1 MAEAMTTRTRLSILL
16 ISTPLLAFI
25 VFGGMGK
32 ASGGDQTFQHLRVFE
47 DVVSL
52 ILNNYVEDAKVDKVM
67 EGAMRGL
74 ADGLDPDSAY
84 LTAAEVK
91 SIDPGEKLPAGD
103 VGIELTRQY
112 YLRVIAA
119 RDDSPAAKAGLQTG
133 DYVRAIDGKPARDLS
148 VFEGMRL
155 LRGTPGTKVTLTIIR
170 GNAAEPRQID
180 LVREKT
186 PGAIVSGK
194 MLGTDVGYLRIAAF
208 GADAAAKIRTQA
220 DTLTKAGAKQFIV
233 DIRHTAE
240 GPFETGI
247 DAARLFVKS
256 GTLTMVAGRDAE
268 AKPADEST
276 ATRPT
281 AAAKAA
287 EKPAKPSASSIKETI
302 AAKAGDG
309 AIALPV
315 TLLVTT
321 GTSGAAELFA
331 SALEGNKRAE
341 LIGERTLGR
350 AGIQKLVRLPDGR
363 GLWLTYARYLT
374 PDGETIQGKGLTPDL
389 GVDDPDVDFDQPRPA
404 KDPILDAALDRLT
417 KKKAA

>member
-1 MAEAMTTRTRLSILL
+1 MTTRTRLSILL

-103 VGIELTRQY
+103 VGLELTRQY

-119 RDDSPAAKAGLQTG
+119 RDDSPAARAGLQTG

-155 LRGTPGTKVTLTIIR
+155 LRGAPGTKVTLTIIR
-170 GNAAEPRQID
+170 GNAAEPRQIE

-186 PGAIVSGK
+186 PGALVTGK
-194 MLGTDVGYLRIAAF
+194 MLGTDVGYIRIASF
-208 GADAAAKIRTQA
+208 GADTAARIRAQA
-220 DTLTKAGAKQFIV
+220 DTLTKAGAKQLVV

-240 GPFETGI
+240 GPFETGL

-256 GTLTMVAGRDAE
+256 GTLAMVAGRDPE
-268 AKPADEST
+268 AKPADAP
-276 ATRPT
+276 ATP
-281 AAAKAA
+281 AAKAA
-287 EKPAKPSASSIKETI
+287 EKAAKPSAASIKETI
-302 AAKAGDG
+302 VAKAGDG

-341 LIGERTLGR
+341 LVGERTLGR

-374 PDGETIQGKGLTPDL
+374 PDGEMIQGKGLTPDL

>member
-1 MAEAMTTRTRLSILL
+1 MAEAMTTRTRLSVLL
-16 ISTPLLAFI
+16 VSTPLLAFI

-32 ASGGDQTFQHLRVFE
+32 ASGGDQTFVHLRVFE

-52 ILNNYVEDAKVDKVM
+52 ILHNYVENANVDKVM

-74 ADGLDPDSAY
+74 ADGLDPDSSY

-91 SIDPGEKLPAGD
+91 TIEPGEKLPAGD

-155 LRGTPGTKVTLTIIR
+155 LRGTPGSKVTLTVIR
-170 GNAAEPRQID
+170 ANAAEPRQVE

-186 PGAIVSGK
+186 PGAVVTGK
-194 MLGTDVGYLRIAAF
+194 MLQPDLGYIRIASF
-208 GADAAAKIRTQA
+208 GPDAAAKIRAQA
-220 DTLTKAGAKQFIV
+220 DTLSKSGAKHLIV
-233 DIRHTAE
+233 DIRRTAE
-240 GPFETGI
+240 GKFETGI
-247 DAARLFVKS
+247 EAARLFVKT
-256 GTLTMVAGRDAE
+256 GTLAMIAGRDEQAKVE
-268 AKPADEST
+268 KPA
-276 ATRPT
+276 
-281 AAAKAA
+281 AAATPPAPGAA
-287 EKPAKPSASSIKETI
+287 APKPAKPSAASIKETI
-302 AAKAGDG
+302 TANAGDG
-309 AIALPV
+309 AITLPV

-331 SALEGNKRAE
+331 AALDGNKRAE

-350 AGIQKLVRLPDGR
+350 ASIQKLVRLPEGR

-374 PDGETIQGKGLTPDL
+374 PDGEIIQGRGLTPDL

-404 KDPILDAALDRLT
+404 NDPILDAAVGRIAG
-417 KKKAA
+417 KKAA